1 MNNAFNMVRLD
12 FYTLKSQPGVYLI
25 IPVVAIFFSLMGSP
39 ITVLGF
45 TASWLVLIVNTN
57 LFAVQE
63 RYGLERLY
71 GSLAV
76 NKRSIVLG
84 RYISTTFNYLFAFFV
99 IVIIGVLL
107 SFMQGRSNPTQGIF
121 EGFCLSLFV
130 FSLISAIQLPI
141 YFGTGYTKGRIL
153 SMIPFLIIVGFV
165 MLQSLVAKLEG
176 IIKSILSYGNFIYTL
191 CLIISAVVMIVSYG
205 IAVICYKKRI

>member
-63 RYGLERLY
+63 RYGLER
-71 GSLAV
+71 
-76 NKRSIVLG
+76 
-84 RYISTTFNYLFAFFV
+84 
-99 IVIIGVLL
+99 
-107 SFMQGRSNPTQGIF
+107 
-121 EGFCLSLFV
+121 
-130 FSLISAIQLPI
+130 
-141 YFGTGYTKGRIL
+141 YTVR
-153 SMIPFLIIVGFV
+153 
-165 MLQSLVAKLEG
+165 
-176 IIKSILSYGNFIYTL
+176 
-191 CLIISAVVMIVSYG
+191 
-205 IAVICYKKRI
+205 